1 MARWVSFLAI
11 SLTLLTSACFAQI
24 AGMPDAHGRSSDFS
38 THLGNSNTTLD
49 GSVVNA
55 MTSSPISNARVE
67 LRDGNGSVVSS
78 AYTDAG
84 GRFTFGTVPQGLYRV
99 VALLGISQAEE
110 QVDASS
116 FSNSVKLR
124 MSVDNTP
131 RAGGAGNTVSVA
143 QYKIP
148 EKARNEFQKAQEASA
163 RLKLDEA
170 RKHVARALE
179 LDPNYADALT
189 LRAILNV
196 ATDAQGAIAD
206 LQKAIQSDGNYALA
220 YTVLGSVLNMQAKF
234 DQALQTL
241 QRGES
246 LAPDSWQTYFEIAR
260 SYVGK
265 ADYQSALRALD
276 RAQSLVPAEFPAILL
291 IRAQAH
297 LGLKLYENAMAELQS
312 FLKKNPSGPN
322 AAVAQKM
329 LQQTRDLM
337 AKK

>member
-1 MARWVSFLAI
+1 MHSRDNMDLSPRF
-11 SLTLLTSACFAQI
+11 
-24 AGMPDAHGRSSDFS
+24 
-38 THLGNSNTTLD
+38 GNGTTALD
-49 GSVVNA
+49 GTVVNA
-55 MTSSPISNARVE
+55 MTSKPISNARVE
-67 LRDGNGSVVSS
+67 LRDTNGSVVTS

-84 GRFTFGTVPQGLYRV
+84 GRFSFGTVPQGLYRV

-110 QVDASS
+110 QVDVSAFRSS
-116 FSNSVKLR
+116 VNLR
-124 MSVDNTP
+124 MAVNNEAQAGNT
-131 RAGGAGNTVSVA
+131 GNTVSVA

-148 EKARNEFQKAQEASA
+148 DKARNEFQKAQEASA
-163 RLKLDEA
+163 KLKLDEA

-196 ATDAQGAIAD
+196 STNPQGAIVD

-246 LAPDSWQTYFEIAR
+246 LAPDSWQTYFEMAR

-276 RAQSLVPAEFPAILL
+276 RAQSLVPEEYPAILL
-291 IRAQAH
+291 IKAQAH
-297 LGLKLYENAMAELQS
+297 LGLKLYENAMSELQS
-312 FLKKNPSGPN
+312 FLEKNPNGPN

-329 LQQTRDLM
+329 LQQTRELM
-337 AKK
+337 AQK